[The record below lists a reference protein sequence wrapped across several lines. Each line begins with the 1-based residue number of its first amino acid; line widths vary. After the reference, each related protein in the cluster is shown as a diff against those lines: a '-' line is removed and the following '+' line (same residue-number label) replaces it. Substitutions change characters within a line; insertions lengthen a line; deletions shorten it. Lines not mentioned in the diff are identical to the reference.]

1 MGAWLNPLKASALAY
16 LTGQADGKKWRWQ
29 NKYAQI
35 KGTNAPSI
43 DKLAPVM

>member
-1 MGAWLNPLKASALAY
+1 MGAWLNPLKASALVY
-16 LTGQADGKKWRWQ
+16 PTGQADGKKWRCH
-29 NKYAQI
+29 NRRAQI